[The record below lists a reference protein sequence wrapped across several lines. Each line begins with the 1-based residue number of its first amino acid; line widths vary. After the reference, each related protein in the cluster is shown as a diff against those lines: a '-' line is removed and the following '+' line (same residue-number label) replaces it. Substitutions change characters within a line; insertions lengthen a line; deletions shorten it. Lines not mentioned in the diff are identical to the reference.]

1 MHTKSELPFSP
12 YLEFSR
18 DEWAHLRASIPLGLT
33 EADLA
38 QLRGINEQISLDEV
52 AQIHLPLSRLLNLHV
67 AATQDLHKVTSAF
80 LGRLAGRTPYVIGLA
95 GSVSAGKSTI
105 SRILQA
111 LLSRWPEHPKVA
123 LVTTDGFLL
132 PNATL
137 EARGIMHRKGF
148 PESYDVAKLVQFVS
162 DVKSGRAP
170 VSAPVYSHL
179 TYDIV
184 PGEEQVVDS
193 PDILIIEGL
202 NVLQTGAGRTAFVSD
217 FFDFS
222 IYVDAQEEDLLQWFL
237 SRFARLRE
245 TAFLDPRSYFHRFAE
260 MEEADALDIA
270 RNVWNAINLVN
281 LRENIEPTRERAQ
294 LILEKGP
301 THLVQKIRLRKM

>member
-1 MHTKSELPFSP
+1 MHTKSDSPFSP

-18 DEWAHLRASIPLGLT
+18 DEWAELRAHIPLTLT
-33 EADLA
+33 EQDLA
-38 QLRGINEQISLDEV
+38 QLRGINEYISLDEV
-52 AQIHLPLSRLLNLHV
+52 AQIHLPLSRLLNLHI

-111 LLSRWPEHPKVA
+111 LLSRWPEHPRVA
-123 LVTTDGFLL
+123 LVTTDGFLY

-137 EARGIMHRKGF
+137 EQRGIMHRKGF
-148 PESYDVAKLVQFVS
+148 PESYDVARLVQFVS
-162 DVKSGRAP
+162 DVKSGRVP

-202 NVLQTGAGRTAFVSD
+202 NVLQTGAGRTSFVSD

-222 IYVDAQEEDLLQWFL
+222 IYVDAEEDDLVEWFL

-260 MEEADALDIA
+260 MKEADALAIA
-270 RNVWNAINLVN
+270 RNVWNTINLVN
-281 LRENIEPTRERAQ
+281 LRENIDPTRERAQ

-301 THLVQKIRLRKM
+301 NHRVQTIRLRKT

>member
-38 QLRGINEQISLDEV
+38 QLRGINEQISLEEV
-52 AQIHLPLSRLLNLHV
+52 AQIHLPLSRLLNLHI
-67 AATQDLHKVTSAF
+67 AATQDLQKVTSAF

-148 PESYDVAKLVQFVS
+148 PESYDVGKLVQFVS
-162 DVKSGRAP
+162 DVKSGRSP

-222 IYVDAQEEDLLQWFL
+222 IYVDAQEENLLHWFL

-260 MEEADALDIA
+260 MAESDALDIA

>member
-33 EADLA
+33 EADLE
-38 QLRGINEQISLDEV
+38 QLRGINEQISLEEV
-52 AQIHLPLSRLLNLHV
+52 AQIHLPLSRLLNLHI

-132 PNATL
+132 PNTTL
-137 EARGIMHRKGF
+137 VARGIMHRKGF
-148 PESYDVAKLVQFVS
+148 PESYDVGKLVQFVS

-260 MEEADALDIA
+260 MEEVEALDIA

-301 THLVQKIRLRKM
+301 AHLVQKIRLRKM

>member
-38 QLRGINEQISLDEV
+38 QLRGINEQISLEEV
-52 AQIHLPLSRLLNLHV
+52 AQIHLPLSRLLNLHI

-132 PNATL
+132 PNAAL

-148 PESYDVAKLVQFVS
+148 PESYDVGKLVQFVS

-237 SRFARLRE
+237 SRFARLRQ

-260 MEEADALDIA
+260 MEEADALAIA

>member
-1 MHTKSELPFSP
+1 MHTKSESPFSP

-18 DEWAHLRASIPLGLT
+18 AEWAQLRASIPLTLT

-38 QLRGINEQISLDEV
+38 QLRGINELVSLDEV
-52 AQIHLPLSRLLNLHV
+52 AQIHLPLSRLLNLHI
-67 AATQDLHKVTSAF
+67 AATQDLHKVSSAF
-80 LGRLAGRTPYVIGLA
+80 LGRLAGKTPYIIGLA

-123 LVTTDGFLL
+123 LVTTDGFLF

-148 PESYDVAKLVQFVS
+148 PESYDVARLVQFVS

-222 IYVDAQEEDLLQWFL
+222 IYVAAQEEDLVQWFL

-245 TAFLDPRSYFHRFAE
+245 TAFLDPRSYFHKFAE
-260 MEEADALDIA
+260 MPEGEALAIA
-270 RNVWNAINLVN
+270 RRVWDTINLVN

-294 LILEKGP
+294 LIMEKGP
-301 THLVQKIRLRKM
+301 NHVVQRIRLRKT

>member
-1 MHTKSELPFSP
+1 MHTKSESPFSP

-18 DEWAHLRASIPLGLT
+18 AEWAQLRASIPLTLT

-38 QLRGINEQISLDEV
+38 QLRGINELVSLDEV
-52 AQIHLPLSRLLNLHV
+52 AQIHLPLSRLLNLHI
-67 AATQDLHKVTSAF
+67 AATQDLHKVSSAF
-80 LGRLAGRTPYVIGLA
+80 LGRLAGKTPYIIGLA

-111 LLSRWPEHPKVA
+111 MLSRWPEHPKVD
-123 LVTTDGFLL
+123 LVTTDGFLF

-137 EARGIMHRKGF
+137 EARGIMHRKAF
-148 PESYDVAKLVQFVS
+148 PESYDVARLVQFVS

-222 IYVDAQEEDLLQWFL
+222 IYVAAQEEDLVQWFL

-245 TAFLDPRSYFHRFAE
+245 TAFLDPRSYFHKFAE
-260 MEEADALDIA
+260 MPEGEALAIA
-270 RNVWNAINLVN
+270 RRVWDTINLVN

-294 LILEKGP
+294 LIMEKGP
-301 THLVQKIRLRKM
+301 NHVVQRIRLRKT

>member
-1 MHTKSELPFSP
+1 MHTKSESSLSP

-18 DEWAHLRASIPLGLT
+18 DEWAELRAQIPLTLT
-33 EADLA
+33 ESDLA
-38 QLRGINEQISLDEV
+38 QLRGINESISLDEV
-52 AQIHLPLSRLLNLHV
+52 AQIHLPLSRLLNLHI

-80 LGRLAGRTPYVIGLA
+80 LGRLAVRTPYVIGLA
-95 GSVSAGKSTI
+95 GSVSVGKSTI

-111 LLSRWPEHPKVA
+111 LLSRWPEHPRVA
-123 LVTTDGFLL
+123 LVTTDGFLF

-137 EARGIMHRKGF
+137 ESRGIMHRKGF
-148 PESYDVAKLVQFVS
+148 PESYDVARLVQFVS

-184 PGEEQVVDS
+184 PGEEQVVDA

-222 IYVDAQEEDLLQWFL
+222 IYVDAREEDLVKWFL
-237 SRFARLRE
+237 SRFTRLRE
-245 TAFLDPRSYFHRFAE
+245 TAFLDPRSYFHRFAA
-260 MEEADALDIA
+260 MPEADALAIA
-270 RNVWNAINLVN
+270 RNVWETINLVN
-281 LRENIEPTRERAQ
+281 LRENIDPTRERAQ

-301 THLVQKIRLRKM
+301 DHLVQRIRLRKT

>member
-1 MHTKSELPFSP
+1 MHTKSESPFSP

-18 DEWAHLRASIPLGLT
+18 AEWAQLRASIPLTLT
-33 EADLA
+33 EGDLA
-38 QLRGINEQISLDEV
+38 QLRGINELVSLDEV
-52 AQIHLPLSRLLNLHV
+52 AQIHLPLSRLLNLHI
-67 AATQDLHKVTSAF
+67 AATQDLHKVSSAF
-80 LGRLAGRTPYVIGLA
+80 LGRLAGKTPYIIGLA

-123 LVTTDGFLL
+123 LVTTDGFLF

-148 PESYDVAKLVQFVS
+148 PESYDVARLVQFVS
-162 DVKSGRAP
+162 DVKSGRAT

-184 PGEEQVVDS
+184 PGEEQIVDS

-222 IYVDAQEEDLLQWFL
+222 IYVAAQEDDLVQWFL

-245 TAFLDPRSYFHRFAE
+245 TAFLDPRSYFHKFAE
-260 MEEADALDIA
+260 MPEDEALAIA
-270 RNVWNAINLVN
+270 RRVWDTINLVN

-294 LILEKGP
+294 LIMEKGP
-301 THLVQKIRLRKM
+301 NHVVQRIRLRKT